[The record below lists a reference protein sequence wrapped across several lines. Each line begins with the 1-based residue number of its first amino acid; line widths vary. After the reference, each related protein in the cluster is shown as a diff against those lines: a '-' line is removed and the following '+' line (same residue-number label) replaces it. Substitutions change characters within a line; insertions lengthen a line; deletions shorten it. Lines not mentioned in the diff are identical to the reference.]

1 MSSKSLLALKNDLP
15 IIGDNVEKILEKIST
30 YNIFNYL
37 FPGVVF
43 CVISDKYFSIPLI
56 QETILNGIFLYYFV
70 GLVISR
76 FGSVVVEPSMK
87 KVGMLKFSDYSD
99 FILATKKDEKI
110 EVLSEV
116 NNMYRTTLS
125 MIIVLTIVVVY
136 NSCMSYWPGIATLGK
151 YIVVG
156 VLFLLFFFSYRKQ
169 TDYITKR
176 ITVNKDL

>member
-1 MSSKSLLALKNDLP
+1 MNLS
-15 IIGDNVEKILEKIST
+15 IIGGKVEKILEKIST

-43 CVISDKYFSIPLI
+43 CIISDKYFSIPLI
-56 QETILNGIFLYYFV
+56 QESILNGVFLYYFV

-99 FILATKKDEKI
+99 FILASKKDEKI

-116 NNMYRTTLS
+116 NNMYRTILS
-125 MIIVLTIVVVY
+125 MIIVLAILVLY
-136 NSCMSYWPGIATLGK
+136 NTCMSYWPDIASLGK
-151 YIVVG
+151 YGIVAI
-156 VLFLLFFFSYRKQ
+156 LFLLFLYSYRKQ
-169 TDYITKR
+169 TEYITKR
-176 ITVNKDL
+176 VMANKDL